1 MRENTRSDKAIQARN
16 ARYLKYVEKVSP
28 RSGNLTALTKAFLI
42 GGATCVIGE
51 LISNGL
57 TLLFPDVGNEMI
69 ATYTSMI
76 LVTVAILFTG
86 LGFYD
91 VIARQG
97 GAGSFLTIPVFC
109 EESRALCT
117 PKKMSQRTRSLP
129 LQKNAENY
137 NKKWLKTL
145 DSRGTNIVY
154 YIGKFARDLFG
165 QGKLQASRMGL

>member
-16 ARYLKYVEKVSP
+16 ARYLKYVERVSP
-28 RSGNLTALTKAFLI
+28 RSGNLTSLTKAFLI

-57 TLLFPDVGNEMI
+57 MLLFPDVGNEMI

-97 GAGSFLTIPVFC
+97 GAGSFLPITGFANAMSSAALEFKSEGLILGTSVKMFSVVGPV
-109 EESRALCT
+109 
-117 PKKMSQRTRSLP
+117 
-129 LQKNAENY
+129 
-137 NKKWLKTL
+137 
-145 DSRGTNIVY
+145 IVNG
-154 YIGKFARDLFG
+154 IVWSAV
-165 QGKLQASRMGL
+165 AGLLRYVLYMIL

>member
-42 GGATCVIGE
+42 GGATCAIGE

-57 TLLFPDVGNEMI
+57 MLLFPDVGNEMI

-97 GAGSFLTIPVFC
+97 GAGSFLPITGFANAMSSAALEFKSEGLILGTSVKMFSVVGPV
-109 EESRALCT
+109 
-117 PKKMSQRTRSLP
+117 
-129 LQKNAENY
+129 
-137 NKKWLKTL
+137 
-145 DSRGTNIVY
+145 IVNG
-154 YIGKFARDLFG
+154 IVWSAV
-165 QGKLQASRMGL
+165 AGLLRYVLYMIL